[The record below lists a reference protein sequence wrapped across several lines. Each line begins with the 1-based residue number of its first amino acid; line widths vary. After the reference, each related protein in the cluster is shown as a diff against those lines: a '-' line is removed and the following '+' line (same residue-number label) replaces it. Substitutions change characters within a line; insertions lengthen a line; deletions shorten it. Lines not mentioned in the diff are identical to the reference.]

1 MDTIIDKLAQK
12 KNAQEMIR
20 ANYAA
25 EAARMEQMQKQ
36 IKAYDETMQEMRR
49 VNIKTAENLENMRD
63 LLSQCVEKLESVKTE
78 DESGADAEKQLAAVK
93 TLLEERLAAVKT
105 LLEERL
111 AQTENFVHKENVKVY
126 RNVQAAFTEE
136 LEKQAQ
142 NQQSLTAGESK
153 TTFRLSVAILIAVAA
168 DIVINLIP
176 LILQLMNIKL
186 F

>member
-1 MDTIIDKLAQK
+1 MDTIIDKLSQK

-25 EAARMEQMQKQ
+25 EAARMEQLQKQ
-36 IKAYDETMQEMRR
+36 IKAYDEAMQEMRR

-63 LLSQCVEKLESVKTE
+63 LLSQCVEKLESVKAE
-78 DESGADAEKQLAAVK
+78 DESGAEVEKQLAEIKA
-93 TLLEERLAAVKT
+93 LLEERLT
-105 LLEERL
+105 
-111 AQTENFVHKENVKVY
+111 QTENFVHKENVKVY

-153 TTFRLSVAILIAVAA
+153 VTFRLSVAILIAVVA